1 MAKLIQKY
9 LIEALASGAFIS
21 GQVLG
26 QVLGVSRTA
35 VSKHVK
41 VLKDMGVDIYSVRG
55 KGYKLARPLNLLSQ
69 AKISAHLAQRN
80 KNNKVEVH
88 PIIDSTNS
96 YLMRN
101 LSNHQLV
108 DNNVADNNGLEQGQ
122 VCLAEYQSD
131 GRGRRGRQWIS
142 PFGRHL
148 YLSLYWQLE
157 QGLTGA
163 IGLSLVTALAVSD
176 AIKELVGIDV
186 QLKWPNDIYLDGVKL
201 AGVLIE
207 LEGQISGPSDSVIG
221 IGLNLCMPKQS
232 ASKIDQPWTDLQ
244 SHTELPIERN
254 LLSAVIIAC
263 LTDRLKRHQHSGLIA
278 MIDEW
283 HKQDVYLDKEVRLIT
298 GDRTTNGICRGIN
311 NQGAL
316 LLEVDGVVQRIYG
329 GEVSLR
335 AGS

>member
-9 LIEALASGAFIS
+9 LIEALASGVFIS

-26 QVLGVSRTA
+26 EVLGVSRTA

-41 VLKDMGVDIYSVRG
+41 VLKDMGLDIYSVRG
-55 KGYKLARPLNLLSQ
+55 KGYKLASPINLLSR
-69 AKISAHLAQRN
+69 AKISDHLAQRN
-80 KNNKVEVH
+80 RNNKVEIH
-88 PIIDSTNS
+88 TIIDSTNS
-96 YLMRN
+96 YLMRK
-101 LSNHQLV
+101 LYNHQLT
-108 DNNVADNNGLEQGQ
+108 DKNGLEQGQ

-142 PFGRHL
+142 PFGSHL

-157 QGLTGA
+157 QGLAGA

-186 QLKWPNDIYLDGVKL
+186 QLKWPNDIYIDGVKL

-207 LEGQISGPSDSVIG
+207 LEGQVTGPSDSVIG
-221 IGLNLCMPKQS
+221 IGLNLCMPKKIARS
-232 ASKIDQPWTDLQ
+232 IDQPWTDLQ
-244 SHTELPIERN
+244 SHTELPIDRN
-254 LLSAVIIAC
+254 LFCAVIIAC
-263 LTDRLKRHQHSGLIA
+263 LTDRLKRHQDRGLIA

-298 GDRTTNGICRGIN
+298 GDRITNGICRGID

-316 LLEVDGVVQRIYG
+316 LLEVDGVVKHIYG

-335 AGS
+335 AAS